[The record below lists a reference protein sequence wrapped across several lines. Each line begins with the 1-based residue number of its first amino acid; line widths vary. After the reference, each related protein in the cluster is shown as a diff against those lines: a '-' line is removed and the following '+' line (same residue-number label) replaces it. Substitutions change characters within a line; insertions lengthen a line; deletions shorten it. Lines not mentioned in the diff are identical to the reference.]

1 MLYVYTLIAMGII
14 WVLITLWFQ
23 SKIKKMWLYTLFPTV
38 IYSIALMKYIN
49 TQYIYVVALVVLI
62 TTIYFIIEYLRGFK
76 YRDTLII
83 PLILIITVIILEAIK
98 G

>member
-1 MLYVYTLIAMGII
+1 LLYVYTLIAMGII

>member
-1 MLYVYTLIAMGII
+1 MGII